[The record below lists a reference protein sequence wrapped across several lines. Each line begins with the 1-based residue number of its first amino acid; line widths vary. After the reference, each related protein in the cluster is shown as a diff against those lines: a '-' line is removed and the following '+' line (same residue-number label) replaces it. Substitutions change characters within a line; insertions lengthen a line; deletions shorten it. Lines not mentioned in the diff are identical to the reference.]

1 LFHDNCI
8 CILYYICY
16 FYKITGTGH
25 GIGKELAIQYA
36 CLGAKVVC
44 LDKNKQTNEETV
56 EMIKEIGREAYAY
69 RYVTVI
75 ICIILS
81 CFCIPKKV
89 LLF

>member
-1 LFHDNCI
+1 
-8 CILYYICY
+8 
-16 FYKITGTGH
+16 
-25 GIGKELAIQYA
+25 
-36 CLGAKVVC
+36 VVC